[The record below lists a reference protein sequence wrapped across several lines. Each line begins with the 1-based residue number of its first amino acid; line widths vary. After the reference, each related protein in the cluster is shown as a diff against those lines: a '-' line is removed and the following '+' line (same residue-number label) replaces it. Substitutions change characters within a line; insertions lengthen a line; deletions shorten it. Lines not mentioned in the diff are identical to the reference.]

1 MSRLRK
7 IREDKRCQNCGHFV
21 VDRFCPKCGQ
31 ENTETRQSF
40 YYLFVH
46 FFEDFVH
53 YDNKFWK
60 TIIYL
65 LFRPAR
71 LTKEYLS
78 GKREKFVPPVRLY
91 IFISFAV
98 FFIPPILSHFDHSP
112 KKQMGEETKQ
122 KPLVTVSKEEET
134 DDIYL
139 GDDSPLLE
147 QLIKRLEKKKREDG
161 GKEIIESYLH
171 HFPKAI
177 FLYMPIFAFWLWAF
191 HNKKKWYYF
200 DHGIYTLHYFSFIL
214 LSILLYLVS
223 RWAVAQF
230 QYELLPIVMFALLVY
245 FIYYFFHSHRLIY
258 GESKSVSRSKCIA
271 LFFINTFCMCIAIA
285 VYFVVIVLISIL

>member
-21 VDRFCPKCGQ
+21 ADRFCPKCGQ
-31 ENTETRQSF
+31 ENTETRQPF
-40 YYLFVH
+40 HYLFVH
-46 FFEDFVH
+46 FFEDFIH

-60 TIIYL
+60 TILYL
-65 LFRPAR
+65 LFVPSR

-91 IFISFAV
+91 IFISFAA
-98 FFIPPILSHFDHSP
+98 FFIPPILSHFGHSSEG
-112 KKQMGEETKQ
+112 Q
-122 KPLVTVSKEEET
+122 
-134 DDIYL
+134 
-139 GDDSPLLE
+139 
-147 QLIKRLEKKKREDG
+147 LEKGAKHNELIEENTSENTEDVSLDVDFPFIERLVLKAKKDG
-161 GKEIIESYLH
+161 GKKIIESYLH

-177 FLYMPIFAFWLWAF
+177 FFYMPIFAFWLWVF

-223 RWAVAQF
+223 RWVVAQF
-230 QYELLPIVMFALLVY
+230 HYELRPIVMFSMLVY

-271 LFFINTFCMCIAIA
+271 LFLINTLCMCIAIA
-285 VYFVVIVLISIL
+285 VYFIVIVLISTL